1 LNRCLIKPGT
11 STPSPNAQDVVSEI
25 PVKPHSQDRP
35 EFESPKISC
44 LQGKRMAVV
53 SFSIFPGDPRPRRAA
68 ETFVYAGMHVD
79 VICIMY
85 DGSPKRETFKG
96 IEIDRISI
104 KHTRS
109 SKLGYFFR
117 YSLFI
122 LTAFAKLAGR
132 SLMRRYHIVH
142 IHNMPDVL
150 VLASLVPKLF
160 GAKVILD
167 LHDPMPELMM
177 TIFNLQRESRAVRLM
192 ARLEK
197 WSIAVA
203 DMVLTVNRACEKL
216 FISRSCSAS
225 KIRVVMNSPDER
237 IFQYSPARIS
247 NRRPEDTDA
256 PFVIMYHGTLVER
269 NGVDLAVEALLKLR
283 QSVPT
288 AELRIYGPRTPFLD
302 QVMLTVSEKG
312 LDKAVHYFGPRGLEQ
327 LTEAIAECDVGVIP
341 NKRSIFTEINTPTR
355 IFEYLAM
362 GKPVVAP
369 RAPGILDYFGEDSL
383 LLFDLG
389 NADDLALKLAWLALH
404 PKEVLEITNRGQAV
418 YWSHS
423 WREEKAKLVAT
434 VVNLLTPEPRI

>member
-1 LNRCLIKPGT
+1 
-11 STPSPNAQDVVSEI
+11 
-25 PVKPHSQDRP
+25 
-35 EFESPKISC
+35 

-68 ETFVYAGMHVD
+68 EAFVDAGMNVE
-79 VICIMY
+79 VICLVHE
-85 DGSPKRETFKG
+85 GSPKRETFKG
-96 IEIDRISI
+96 IEIERIPI
-104 KHTRS
+104 KHNRG
-109 SKLGYFFR
+109 SKLNYMVR
-117 YSLFI
+117 YCLFI
-122 LTAFAKLAGR
+122 LIAFAKLAAR
-132 SLMRRYHIVH
+132 SLTRRYHVVH

-177 TIFNLQRESRAVRLM
+177 TIFNLRRESLAVKMM

-197 WSIAVA
+197 WSIAIA
-203 DMVLTVNRACEKL
+203 DVVLTVNRACEKL
-216 FISRSCSAS
+216 FVSRSCSAS

-269 NGVDLAVEALLKLR
+269 NGVDLAVEALAQMR
-283 QSVPT
+283 QSIPA

-312 LDKAVHYFGPRGLEQ
+312 LEKAVHYLGPRRLEQ

-341 NKRSIFTEINTPTR
+341 NKRSIFTELNTPTR
-355 IFEYLAM
+355 IFEYLAL

-369 RAPGILDYFGEDSL
+369 RAPGIQDYFGEDSL

-389 NADDLALKLAWLALH
+389 NADDLALKLTWVALH
-404 PKEVLEITNRGQAV
+404 PREVLEITNRGQAV
-418 YWSHS
+418 YRTHS
-423 WREEKAKLVAT
+423 WQEEKAKLVAAA
-434 VVNLLTPEPRI
+434 VKLLSPECLSNGI